1 MKAISEDFLWGGA
14 VAANQCEGAWNID
27 GKGVSVS
34 DMCTNGSVNSPKRIT
49 REFEEDTMYPSR
61 DSIDFYH
68 RYQDDIAM
76 FAEMGFKCFR
86 LSIAWTRI
94 FPTGFEKEPNEAG
107 LDFYDRVFDECLK
120 YGIEP
125 IVTISHYE
133 MPFELTK
140 QINGWASRKC
150 IDYYMNYCKA
160 IFERYQNKVKY
171 WITFNEMNLGAASPV
186 GNYLSLGILNEGTE
200 TFKNQVD
207 DLTRR
212 FQGFHHQLIASAQV
226 VKYAHDNYP
235 DFKVGGMLAYINL
248 YPLTCK
254 PEDMRATQ
262 EKMQLMDWLCGDVLA
277 RGKYPAFSQRY
288 FEENDIQIQKE
299 DGDDHILKN
308 GCVDFIAISYYVS
321 NCHAANPDQ
330 AMTSGNMVGGLK
342 NPYLKASDWGWQ
354 IDPIGLRYALNEL
367 YDRYQLPIMIA
378 ENGLGAADE
387 VKPDGTIEDDYRIDY
402 IKAHIEQMKE
412 AIADGVEVFSY
423 TPWGCI
429 DLVSATT
436 GEMAKRYGFIYV
448 NKHDDG
454 SGDLSRSKK
463 KSFNWYQQVIETNG
477 ANI

>member
-1 MKAISEDFLWGGA
+1 MKTISEEFLWGGA
-14 VAANQCEGAWNID
+14 IAANQCEGAWNLD

-34 DMCTNGSVNSPKRIT
+34 DMCTNGSQTSPKRIT
-49 REFEEDTMYPSR
+49 REFEEGTIYPSR

-68 RYQDDIAM
+68 HYKDDIAL

-94 FPTGFEKEPNEAG
+94 FPTGFEEQPNEKG
-107 LDFYDRVFDECLK
+107 LAYYDNVFDECLK
-120 YGIEP
+120 HGIEP

-140 QINGWASRKC
+140 QINGWASRDC
-150 IDYYMNYCKA
+150 IDYYMNYCKV
-160 IFERYQNKVKY
+160 IFDRYQNKVKH
-171 WITFNEMNLGAASPV
+171 WITFNEMNLGASPI

-200 TFKNQVD
+200 TFKQQVD
-207 DLTRR
+207 DPQKRL
-212 FQGFHHQLIASAQV
+212 QGFHHQLVASAKAV
-226 VKYAHDNYP
+226 SYAHEYYP
-235 DFKVGGMLAYINL
+235 EFKVGGMLAFINL

-254 PEDMRATQ
+254 PEDMLATQ
-262 EKMQLMDWLCGDVLA
+262 QKMQLMNWLCGDVLA
-277 RGKYPAFSQRY
+277 RGEYPAFSERY
-288 FEENDIQIQKE
+288 YEENQIQLVTE
-299 DGDDHILKN
+299 SGDAEILKS
-308 GCVDFIAISYYVS
+308 GTVDFIAISYYVS
-321 NCHAANPDQ
+321 NCHAEKPDE

-378 ENGLGAADE
+378 ENGLGAADTPD
-387 VKPDGTIEDDYRIDY
+387 PDGNIEDDYRIDY
-402 IKAHIEQMKE
+402 IKEHIIQMKE
-412 AIADGVEVFSY
+412 AIADGVDVFSY

-454 SGDLSRSKK
+454 SGDLSRSRK
-463 KSFNWYQQVIETNG
+463 KSFHWYKTVIATNG
-477 ANI
+477 ENLN